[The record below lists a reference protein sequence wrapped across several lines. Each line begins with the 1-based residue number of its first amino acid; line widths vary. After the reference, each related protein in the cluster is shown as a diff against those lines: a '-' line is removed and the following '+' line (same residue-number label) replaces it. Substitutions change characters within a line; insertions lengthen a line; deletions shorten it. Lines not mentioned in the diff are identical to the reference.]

1 MKWPILRMKKY
12 RLSLQQLDL
21 ILKSAE
27 SHSSFTIVKNVLN
40 LPFETSAHFLKQFN
54 IHDSFHFFEHVQIL
68 YTLKKISLTVKESA
82 LSLIYPLVMLLSS
95 FLLLSIFKTQFE
107 RMLIPMNI
115 EIPPNV
121 TLIVLTNYLLIACLL
136 ILSILY
142 IWIKVS
148 LYRRV
153 LLMSFLKKTKL
164 FKIISELV
172 LVNAIKSLISSQVS
186 LKGVHTLISKHSN
199 HSLMRIMSNDLNQ
212 IIEEGKTMMIWLNN
226 YSAFPSMNN
235 WLYEQINQSN
245 HSNIVLWSNQLQLSL
260 KQMLQRVKNILLTSL
275 YGMIALNIIAMLT
288 MFSLPYEWIHQL

>member
-1 MKWPILRMKKY
+1 MKKY
-12 RLSLQQLDL
+12 RLSVQQLDL
-21 ILKSAE
+21 ILKSSE
-27 SHSSFTIVKNVLN
+27 SHTSYTLVKNVLN

-68 YTLKKISLTVKESA
+68 HTLKKISLTVKEST
-82 LSLIYPLVMLLSS
+82 LSLIYPLVMMLSS

-107 RMLIPMNI
+107 KILISMSI
-115 EIPPNV
+115 VIPPNV
-121 TLIVLTNYLLIACLL
+121 KLIVFTNQLLIALL
-136 ILSILY
+136 VIFSLITMY
-142 IWIKVS
+142 IKVS

-153 LLMSFLKKTKL
+153 LFMSLFKKTKL

-172 LVNAIKSLISSQVS
+172 LVNTIKSLITSQVS
-186 LKGVHTLISKHSN
+186 LKEVQTLISKYSN

-245 HSNIVLWSNQLQLSL
+245 KSNIALWSDQLQLSL
-260 KQMLQRVKNILLTSL
+260 KQMLQRFKNIVLTSL
-275 YGMIALNIIAMLT
+275 YAMIALNIMAMLT
-288 MFSLPYEWIHQL
+288 MFSLPYEWIYQL

>member
-1 MKWPILRMKKY
+1 MKWPFLRMKKY
-12 RLSLQQLDL
+12 RLSVQQLDL
-21 ILKSAE
+21 ILKSSE
-27 SHSSFTIVKNVLN
+27 SHTSYTLVKNVLN

-68 YTLKKISLTVKESA
+68 HTLKKISLTVKEST
-82 LSLIYPLVMLLSS
+82 LSLIYPLVMMLSS

-107 RMLIPMNI
+107 KILISMSI
-115 EIPPNV
+115 VIPPNV
-121 TLIVLTNYLLIACLL
+121 KLIVFTNQLLIALL
-136 ILSILY
+136 VIFSLITMY
-142 IWIKVS
+142 IKVS

-153 LLMSFLKKTKL
+153 LFMSLFKKTKL

-172 LVNAIKSLISSQVS
+172 LVNTIKSLITSQVS
-186 LKGVHTLISKHSN
+186 LKEVQTLISKYSN

-245 HSNIVLWSNQLQLSL
+245 KSNIALWSDQLQLSL
-260 KQMLQRVKNILLTSL
+260 KQMLQRFKNIVLTSL
-275 YGMIALNIIAMLT
+275 YAMIALNIMAMLT
-288 MFSLPYEWIHQL
+288 MFSLPYEWIYQL